1 MEIIKA
7 VILGTIQGLTEFLPV
22 SSSGHL
28 VISQTLLGLD
38 PGQLTLNVFLHF
50 GTLLPIFIIFW
61 QDIRDI
67 ILLKKEKR
75 TLTLLII
82 IGTLPAGLLGVT
94 LKNYISLLYAS
105 TMTTGYMLLI
115 TGSLLFLAEKI
126 PAEEKDLTSF
136 RPLNALLVGFFQAL
150 AILPGISRS
159 GSTIVGA
166 LLQKLNR
173 EDAARF
179 SFLLSIPVI
188 LGAGVLEAGEI
199 LVHGTK
205 GTSYSAILSGTL
217 MAAISGYL
225 AIKFLLHIL
234 KKGSLI
240 VFSIYC
246 WSLGA
251 IVLLSAGL
259 F

>member
-7 VILGTIQGLTEFLPV
+7 IILGTIQGLTEFLPV

-28 VISQTLLGLD
+28 VVSQTLLGLD

-67 ILLKKEKR
+67 ILLKKKKR
-75 TLTLLII
+75 TLTRLII

-105 TMTTGYMLLI
+105 TMTTGFMLLI
-115 TGSLLFLAEKI
+115 TGSLLFLAEQI
-126 PAEEKDLTSF
+126 PAEEKKLTSF

-188 LGAGVLEAGEI
+188 LGAGILEASEI